1 MKVVVSLVVHGML
14 GSRALE
20 VDKSIIDYIINVL
33 NDEEFYFGVDG
44 KEVWLALFLKNKSFN
59 VQETIH
65 DTIIR

>member
-44 KEVWLALFLKNKSFN
+44 K
-59 VQETIH
+59 
-65 DTIIR
+65 